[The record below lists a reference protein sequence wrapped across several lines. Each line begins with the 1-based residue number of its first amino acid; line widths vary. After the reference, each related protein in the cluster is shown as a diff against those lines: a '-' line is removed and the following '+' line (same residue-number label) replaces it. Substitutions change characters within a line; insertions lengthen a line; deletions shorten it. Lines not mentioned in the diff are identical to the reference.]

1 MFVSFTIRLFFVY
14 TEYSSQND
22 FFRTYQEKLAAVVML
37 RVERMIT
44 IKEEQFDIGALSVG
58 LLERVLAVSQG
69 QDRYSPISFPFSAFV

>member
-1 MFVSFTIRLFFVY
+1 MY
-14 TEYSSQND
+14 TEYSSQNY
-22 FFRTYQEKLAAVVML
+22 FVRTYQEKLAAVVML

-69 QDRYSPISFPFSAFV
+69 QDRYSPMSSSLSAFV

>member
-1 MFVSFTIRLFFVY
+1 MY
-14 TEYSSQND
+14 TEYSSQNY
-22 FFRTYQEKLAAVVML
+22 FVRTYQEKLAAVVML

-69 QDRYSPISFPFSAFV
+69 QDRYSPMSSSFSACV